1 LKHFYKLFLQNKMTT
16 RSAQT
21 INGIRLHNTRPDE
34 ETLQVHTPRFII
46 SFGTDTTRVFYE
58 IKDPS
63 IQGEPFN
70 IILIMICYELS
81 AHQLC
86 QNVDIIS
93 SFFYSIVSYLQM
105 QISKLLKYHKHI
117 DLIRKF
123 FNEPSLTQYMVIP
136 VNSFNLEVH
145 QNRVCFISKSSKTV
159 ACSIRQKFEEYGAF
173 LGDSCSQIADALSK
187 MSIQTQAQA
196 QQKSENVWTQRQM
209 KRSSGKETATQTQMQ
224 TQTQTVSISTKT
236 TQTDDSFEKIL
247 SENGKL
253 KEEIARLQD
262 LLKDNSDLKRKIS
275 QLEKR
280 LSKSD
285 SKPEEIPFTLQDHEQ
300 FMKEQREIF
309 EKEKAK
315 LQGQN
320 ALLKEMN
327 RKVIENGR
335 AELKEFKNSSMEYF
349 RKEMINILNEYP
361 ATQTEIGQI
370 LRISNPD
377 DMVGPLS
384 SWSMNVILK
393 KYNEQIEKGECLTP
407 SHFFEFWTECI
418 LPRINESSSP
428 ILQTL
433 KKEWERFRKMCRSS
447 SGEDDFSLQINLVFS
462 QYIQDY
468 KNEKYDGYVIPF
480 FNILIRSCKN
490 LIILV
495 GLVDVHYGEK
505 EVLSISETIYDEFEC
520 VMTLPNPIVVLK
532 EIIELSKQKL
542 REMEVGQENPFP
554 MPPIFNKLVY
564 GIELPRPSF
573 FEMLV
578 GSV

>member
-1 LKHFYKLFLQNKMTT
+1 MTT

-34 ETLQVHTPRFII
+34 QTLQVHTPRFII
-46 SFGTDTTRVFYE
+46 SFGIDTTRVFYE

-63 IQGEPFN
+63 LQGEPFN

-86 QNVDIIS
+86 QNVEIIS
-93 SFFYSIVSYLQM
+93 SFFYSIVSHLQG
-105 QISKLLKYHKHI
+105 QIPKLLKYHKHI
-117 DLIRKF
+117 EMVHKF
-123 FNEPSLTQYMVIP
+123 FNEPSLIQYMVIP
-136 VNSFNLEVH
+136 VSRFKLEVH
-145 QNRVCFISKSSKTV
+145 QSRVCFISKSSKTV
-159 ACSIRQKFEEYGAF
+159 ASSIRQKFEEYGSF
-173 LGDSCSQIADALSK
+173 LGDSCSQIAAALSR
-187 MSIQTQAQA
+187 MNVQERTQAQE
-196 QQKSENVWTQRQM
+196 KPENVWTKRQL
-209 KRSSGKETATQTQMQ
+209 KQSSGKETQ
-224 TQTQTVSISTKT
+224 TQTTSVSISAKT
-236 TQTDDSFEKIL
+236 TQTDNSFEQIM
-247 SENGKL
+247 SENSKL
-253 KEEIARLQD
+253 KEEISRLQE
-262 LLKDNSDLKRKIS
+262 LLKDSSDLKRKIS

-285 SKPEEIPFTLQDHEQ
+285 SKTEEIPFTLEDHER

-315 LQGQN
+315 LQAQN

-335 AELKEFKNSSMEYF
+335 IELKELKNSSMEYF
-349 RKEMINILNEYP
+349 RKEMINILSEYP

-370 LRISNPD
+370 LRISNPQ

-384 SWSMNVILK
+384 SWSMNVIIQQL
-393 KYNEQIEKGECLTP
+393 NRRIENGERLSP

-418 LPRINESSSP
+418 LPRINESSPP

-433 KKEWERFRKMCRSS
+433 KNEWERFRKMCRSS
-447 SGEDDFSLQINLVFS
+447 SDEDNFSLQVNLVFS

-495 GLVDVHYGEK
+495 GLIDVHYGEK
-505 EVLSISETIYDEFEC
+505 ETPTVVDTIYDEFEC
-520 VMTLPNPIVVLK
+520 VMTLPNPLVVLK
-532 EIIELSKQKL
+532 EIVELSKQKL
-542 REMEVGQENPFP
+542 QEIEVGQENPFP

-564 GIELPRPSF
+564 GVELPRPSF
-573 FEMLV
+573 FEMMA

>member
-1 LKHFYKLFLQNKMTT
+1 MTT

-34 ETLQVHTPRFII
+34 QTLQIHTPRFII
-46 SFGTDTTRVFYE
+46 SFGTDTMRVFYE

-86 QNVDIIS
+86 QNVEIIS
-93 SFFYSIVSYLQM
+93 SFFYSIVSHLQT
-105 QISKLLKYHKHI
+105 QIPKLLKYHKHI
-117 DLIRKF
+117 EMVHKF
-123 FNEPSLTQYMVIP
+123 FNEQSLIQYMVIP
-136 VNSFNLEVH
+136 LNRFKLEVH
-145 QNRVCFISKSSKTV
+145 QSRVCFISKSSKTV
-159 ACSIRQKFEEYGAF
+159 ASSIRKKFEEYGAF
-173 LGDSCSQIADALSK
+173 LGDSCSQIETALSK
-187 MSIQTQAQA
+187 MSVQARVQTQAQE
-196 QQKSENVWTQRQM
+196 KPENVWTKRQL
-209 KRSSGKETATQTQMQ
+209 KQSSGKE
-224 TQTQTVSISTKT
+224 TQTQTVSISAKT
-236 TQTDDSFEKIL
+236 TQTDDSFAQIMN
-247 SENGKL
+247 ENAKL
-253 KEEIARLQD
+253 NEEIVRLQE

-275 QLEKR
+275 HLEKR

-285 SKPEEIPFTLQDHEQ
+285 SKPEEIPFTLEDHER
-300 FMKEQREIF
+300 FMKENREIF

-315 LQGQN
+315 LQGQIT
-320 ALLKEMN
+320 LLKEMN

-335 AELKEFKNSSMEYF
+335 TELKEFKNSSMEYF
-349 RKEMINILNEYP
+349 RKEMINILSEYP
-361 ATQTEIGQI
+361 VTPTEIGQI

-384 SWSMNVILK
+384 SWSMNVIIQQF
-393 KYNEQIEKGECLTP
+393 NRSIEKGERLSP

-418 LPRINESSSP
+418 LPRIDESSP
-428 ILQTL
+428 LILQTL
-433 KKEWERFRKMCRSS
+433 KKEWNRFRKMCWSS
-447 SGEDDFSLQINLVFS
+447 SDEEDFSLQVNLVFS

-505 EVLSISETIYDEFEC
+505 ETPTVVDTIYDEFEC
-520 VMTLPNPIVVLK
+520 VMTLPNPLVVLK

-564 GIELPRPSF
+564 GVQLQSPSF
-573 FEMLV
+573 FERLV
-578 GSV
+578 ESL

>member
-1 LKHFYKLFLQNKMTT
+1 MTT

-34 ETLQVHTPRFII
+34 QTLQVHTPRFIV

-81 AHQLC
+81 EHQLC
-86 QNVDIIS
+86 QNVEIIS
-93 SFFYSIVSYLQM
+93 SFFYSIVSHLQT
-105 QISKLLKYHKHI
+105 QIPKLLKYHKHI
-117 DLIRKF
+117 EMVHKF
-123 FNEPSLTQYMVIP
+123 FNEPSLIQYMVIL
-136 VNSFNLEVH
+136 VNRFKLEVH
-145 QNRVCFISKSSKTV
+145 QSRVCFIRKSSKTV
-159 ACSIRQKFEEYGAF
+159 ASSIRKKFEEYGAF
-173 LGDSCSQIADALSK
+173 LGDSCSQIETALSK
-187 MSIQTQAQA
+187 MSIQARAQA
-196 QQKSENVWTQRQM
+196 QEKPENVWTKRQL
-209 KRSSGKETATQTQMQ
+209 KQSSVKETQTQ

-236 TQTDDSFEKIL
+236 TQTDDSFSQIMC
-247 SENGKL
+247 ENSKL
-253 KEEIARLQD
+253 KEEISRLQE

-285 SKPEEIPFTLQDHEQ
+285 SKSEEIPFTLEDHER
-300 FMKEQREIF
+300 FMKEYREIF

-315 LQGQN
+315 LQGQI

-335 AELKEFKNSSMEYF
+335 TELKEFKNSSMEYF
-349 RKEMINILNEYP
+349 RKEMVNILNEYP
-361 ATQTEIGQI
+361 VTQTEIGQI
-370 LRISNPD
+370 LRISNPQ

-384 SWSMNVILK
+384 SWSMNVIIQQL
-393 KYNEQIEKGECLTP
+393 NRRIENGERLSP
-407 SHFFEFWTECI
+407 SHFFEFWTDCI
-418 LPRINESSSP
+418 LPRINESSPP

-433 KKEWERFRKMCRSS
+433 KNEWERFRKMCRSS
-447 SGEDDFSLQINLVFS
+447 SDEDDFSLQVNLVFS

-480 FNILIRSCKN
+480 FNILIHSCKN

-505 EVLSISETIYDEFEC
+505 ETPTVVDTIYDEFEC
-520 VMTLPNPIVVLK
+520 VMTLPNPLVVLK

-542 REMEVGQENPFP
+542 QEIEVGQENPFP

-564 GIELPRPSF
+564 GVELPRPSF
-573 FEMLV
+573 FEMMV

>member
-1 LKHFYKLFLQNKMTT
+1 MTT

-21 INGIRLHNTRPDE
+21 INGISLHNTRPDE
-34 ETLQVHTPRFII
+34 QTLQVHTPRFIV
-46 SFGTDTTRVFYE
+46 SFGIDTTRVFYE

-81 AHQLC
+81 EHQLC
-86 QNVDIIS
+86 QNVEIIS
-93 SFFYSIVSYLQM
+93 SFFYSIVSHLQT
-105 QISKLLKYHKHI
+105 QIHKLLKYHKHI
-117 DLIRKF
+117 EMVHKF
-123 FNEPSLTQYMVIP
+123 FNEPSLIQYMVIP
-136 VNSFNLEVH
+136 VNRFKLEVH
-145 QNRVCFISKSSKTV
+145 KSRVCFISKSSKIV
-159 ACSIRQKFEEYGAF
+159 SSSIRQKFEEYGAF
-173 LGDSCSQIADALSK
+173 LGDSCSQIATALSK
-187 MSIQTQAQA
+187 MSVQTQAQA
-196 QQKSENVWTQRQM
+196 QQKPENVWTQRQI
-209 KRSSGKETATQTQMQ
+209 KRSSGKETATQ

-236 TQTDDSFEKIL
+236 TQTDDSFEKVLI
-247 SENGKL
+247 ENAGL

-285 SKPEEIPFTLQDHEQ
+285 SKPEEIPFTLKDHER
-300 FMKEQREIF
+300 FMKEHHEIF
-309 EKEKAK
+309 EKDKAK
-315 LQGQN
+315 LQGQIT
-320 ALLKEMN
+320 LLKDMN

-335 AELKEFKNSSMEYF
+335 TELKEFKNSSMEYF

-361 ATQTEIGQI
+361 VTQTEIGQI

-393 KYNEQIEKGECLTP
+393 KYNELIEKGECLSP

-418 LPRINESSSP
+418 LPRINELSPP

-433 KKEWERFRKMCRSS
+433 KNEWERFRKMCRSS
-447 SGEDDFSLQINLVFS
+447 SDEDNFSLQVNLVFS

-495 GLVDVHYGEK
+495 GLIDVHYGEK
-505 EVLSISETIYDEFEC
+505 ETPTVVDTIYDEFEC
-520 VMTLPNPIVVLK
+520 VMTLPNPLVVLK
-532 EIIELSKQKL
+532 EIVELSKQKL
-542 REMEVGQENPFP
+542 QEMEVGQENPFP

-564 GIELPRPSF
+564 GVELPRPSF
-573 FEMLV
+573 FEMMA

>member
-34 ETLQVHTPRFII
+34 QTLQVHTPRFII
-46 SFGTDTTRVFYE
+46 SFGIDTTRVFYE

-63 IQGEPFN
+63 LQGEPFN

-86 QNVDIIS
+86 QNVEIIS
-93 SFFYSIVSYLQM
+93 SFFYSIVSHLQG
-105 QISKLLKYHKHI
+105 QIPKLLKYHKHI
-117 DLIRKF
+117 EMVHKF
-123 FNEPSLTQYMVIP
+123 FNEPSLIQYMVIP
-136 VNSFNLEVH
+136 VSRFKLEVH
-145 QNRVCFISKSSKTV
+145 QSRVCFISKSSKTV
-159 ACSIRQKFEEYGAF
+159 ASSIRQKFEEYGSF
-173 LGDSCSQIADALSK
+173 LGDSCSQIAAALSR
-187 MSIQTQAQA
+187 MNVQERTQAQE
-196 QQKSENVWTQRQM
+196 KPENVWTKRQL
-209 KRSSGKETATQTQMQ
+209 KQSSGKETQ
-224 TQTQTVSISTKT
+224 TQTTSVSISAKT
-236 TQTDDSFEKIL
+236 TQTDNSFEQIM
-247 SENGKL
+247 SENSKL
-253 KEEIARLQD
+253 KEEISRLQE
-262 LLKDNSDLKRKIS
+262 LLKDSSDLKRKIS

-285 SKPEEIPFTLQDHEQ
+285 SKTEEIPFTLEDHER

-315 LQGQN
+315 LQAQN

-335 AELKEFKNSSMEYF
+335 IELKELKNSSMEYF
-349 RKEMINILNEYP
+349 RKEMINILSEYP

-370 LRISNPD
+370 LRISNPQ

-384 SWSMNVILK
+384 SWSMNVIIQQL
-393 KYNEQIEKGECLTP
+393 NRRIENGERLSP

-418 LPRINESSSP
+418 LPRINESSPP

-433 KKEWERFRKMCRSS
+433 KNEWERFRKMCRSS
-447 SGEDDFSLQINLVFS
+447 SDEDNFSLQVNLVFS

-495 GLVDVHYGEK
+495 GLIDVHYGEK
-505 EVLSISETIYDEFEC
+505 ETPTVVDTIYDEFEC
-520 VMTLPNPIVVLK
+520 VMTLPNPLVVLK
-532 EIIELSKQKL
+532 EIVELSKQKL
-542 REMEVGQENPFP
+542 QEIEVGQENPFP

-564 GIELPRPSF
+564 GVELPRPSF
-573 FEMLV
+573 FEMMA

>member
-1 LKHFYKLFLQNKMTT
+1 MTT

-34 ETLQVHTPRFII
+34 QTLQVHTPRFIV
-46 SFGTDTTRVFYE
+46 SFGIDITRVFYE

-86 QNVDIIS
+86 QNVEIIS
-93 SFFYSIVSYLQM
+93 SFFYSIVSHLQT
-105 QISKLLKYHKHI
+105 QIPKLLKYHKHI
-117 DLIRKF
+117 EMVHKF
-123 FNEPSLTQYMVIP
+123 FNEPSLIQYMVIP
-136 VNSFNLEVH
+136 VNRFKLEVH
-145 QNRVCFISKSSKTV
+145 KSRVCFISKSSKIV
-159 ACSIRQKFEEYGAF
+159 SSSIRQKFEEYGAF
-173 LGDSCSQIADALSK
+173 LGDSCSQIATALSK
-187 MSIQTQAQA
+187 MSVQTQAQA
-196 QQKSENVWTQRQM
+196 QQKPENVWTQRQI
-209 KRSSGKETATQTQMQ
+209 KRSSGKETATQTQ
-224 TQTQTVSISTKT
+224 TQTQTVLISAKT
-236 TQTDDSFEKIL
+236 TQTDDSHSQVL
-247 SENGKL
+247 SENAKL

-280 LSKSD
+280 LSKSE
-285 SKPEEIPFTLQDHEQ
+285 STPEEIPFTLKDHER

-315 LQGQN
+315 LQGQI
-320 ALLKEMN
+320 AFLKEMN

-335 AELKEFKNSSMEYF
+335 TELKEFKNSSMEYF
-349 RKEMINILNEYP
+349 RKEMINILSEYP
-361 ATQTEIGQI
+361 VTQTEIGQI

-384 SWSMNVILK
+384 SWSMNVIIQQF
-393 KYNEQIEKGECLTP
+393 NRRIENGERLSP

-418 LPRINESSSP
+418 LPRINESSPP

-447 SGEDDFSLQINLVFS
+447 SGEEDFSIQVNLVFS
-462 QYIQDY
+462 QYIQNY

-495 GLVDVHYGEK
+495 GLIDVHYGEK
-505 EVLSISETIYDEFEC
+505 ETPTVVDTIYDEFEC
-520 VMTLPNPIVVLK
+520 VMTLPNPLAVLK

-542 REMEVGQENPFP
+542 QEIEVGQENPFP

-564 GIELPRPSF
+564 GVELPRPSF
-573 FEMLV
+573 FEMMA